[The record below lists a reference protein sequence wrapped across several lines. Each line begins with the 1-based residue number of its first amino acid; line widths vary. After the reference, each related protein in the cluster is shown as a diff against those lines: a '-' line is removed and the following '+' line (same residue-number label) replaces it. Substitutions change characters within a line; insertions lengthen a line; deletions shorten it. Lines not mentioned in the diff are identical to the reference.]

1 MLYLSILALA
11 AGLGVPIAAFG
22 AALGQGKI
30 GAAALEGIAR
40 QPEATGR
47 IQTAMI
53 IALALVESLAIYA
66 LLIALILL
74 FVIGLPGGN
83 VVWETVKTGAV
94 K

>member
-1 MLYLSILALA
+1 MLYLSLLAVS
-11 AGLGVPIAAFG
+11 AGLGVPIAVIG

-40 QPEATGR
+40 QPESAGR
-47 IQTAMI
+47 IQMVMI

-66 LLIALILL
+66 LLVSLIIL
-74 FVIGLPGGN
+74 FVIGLP
-83 VVWETVKTGAV
+83 TGKDVLAALPNLP

>member
-1 MLYLSILALA
+1 MIYLAALA
-11 AGLGVPIAAFG
+11 IAVGLGLPIAVLG

-30 GAAALEGIAR
+30 GASAMEAIAR

-66 LLIALILL
+66 LLVSLILL
-74 FVIGLPGGN
+74 FVTGLPKGD
-83 VVWETVKTGAV
+83 AV
-94 K
+94 LQALQQLPK

>member
-1 MLYLSILALA
+1 MIYLACLALA
-11 AGLGVPIAAFG
+11 VGLGLPIAVLG

-30 GAAALEGIAR
+30 GASAMEAIAR

-66 LLIALILL
+66 LLVSLILL
-74 FVIGLPGGN
+74 FVTGLPKGD
-83 VVWETVKTGAV
+83 AV
-94 K
+94 LAALQTLPR